1 MNKRNGYLIS
11 KALHTFMW
19 ASILS
24 SVAQLLSTLVDA
36 IVVSNLIGPDAI
48 SAVNVSVPVLSMVG
62 CFAIL
67 PGIGGSIVAAK
78 AMGLRNQD
86 EANRVFSISLKAT
99 LIFGL
104 FVSIAGYLLAPF
116 LVGLICPIGSRI
128 YPLAATYLQIILI
141 GMVFMLGAF
150 TLQTFVKTDGN
161 PKLVMGAV
169 VIGCIVNL
177 VFDIIF
183 IKFFGMGIA
192 GSAWASVLSYMA
204 AFAVCLLHF
213 RMPHCS
219 LHFQFN
225 APSANGLGALAKEG
239 APLSINS
246 LLLGVCT
253 YFINAIVLHVAGDD
267 GMYVWSL
274 CLQLF
279 TIMQL
284 VLGGI
289 STSIYAIG
297 GLLAGERDMEGLGI
311 LTRRVL
317 VYVCSVLAVIVVV
330 MLVYPEMLA
339 SLFGGSQLAGS
350 AMMNV
355 ASPIRIYALLL
366 VPYAVVAVLR
376 SLYQIIGFR
385 GMSMILSIAQ
395 LVAMVVCVW
404 MLAMVSPDM
413 LWWGFPVSGIILLL
427 VTILFSWQKHRQQ
440 PQLAVMTLIPQ
451 TAGGKSLNFS
461 VRLTQEDVRNAL
473 AEIKTFLKAS
483 RVSDS
488 TIFNI
493 RLCCEELL
501 NNLIDYAVEKN
512 KDKHFADIHIRLTDT
527 QVSVLLKDDGRPF
540 NPVFKN
546 KELREKNADTDY
558 EHLGLRLVTG
568 ESSSI
573 NYQYRY
579 DQNMVFLRRQTNT
592 FNRYGTPLSVSLIC
606 LPSWITAGE

>member
-317 VYVCSVLAVIVVV
+317 VYVCSVLVVIVVV

-501 NNLIDYAVEKN
+501 NNLIDYAVEKS

-579 DQNMVFLRRQTNT
+579 DQNMVFLT
-592 FNRYGTPLSVSLIC
+592 FTIDNNQ
-606 LPSWITAGE
+606 

>member
-1 MNKRNGYLIS
+1 MSFVIFLYLCTKMNKRNGYLIS

-104 FVSIAGYLLAPF
+104 FVSIAGYFLAPF
-116 LVGLICPIGSRI
+116 LVGLICPMGSRI

-169 VIGCIVNL
+169 VIGCMVNL

-501 NNLIDYAVEKN
+501 NNLIDYAVEKS

-579 DQNMVFLRRQTNT
+579 DQNMVFLT
-592 FNRYGTPLSVSLIC
+592 FTIDNNQ
-606 LPSWITAGE
+606 

>member
-169 VIGCIVNL
+169 VIGCMVNL

-483 RVSDS
+483 QVSDS

-501 NNLIDYAVEKN
+501 NNLIDYAVEKS

-579 DQNMVFLRRQTNT
+579 DQNMVFLT
-592 FNRYGTPLSVSLIC
+592 FTIDNNQ
-606 LPSWITAGE
+606 

>member
-104 FVSIAGYLLAPF
+104 FVSIAGYFLAPF
-116 LVGLICPIGSRI
+116 LVGLICPMGSRI

-169 VIGCIVNL
+169 VIGCMVNL

-461 VRLTQEDVRNAL
+461 VRLTREDVRNAL

-483 RVSDS
+483 QVSDS

-501 NNLIDYAVEKN
+501 NNLIDYAVEKS

-579 DQNMVFLRRQTNT
+579 DQNMVFLT
-592 FNRYGTPLSVSLIC
+592 FTIDNNQ
-606 LPSWITAGE
+606 

>member
-1 MNKRNGYLIS
+1 
-11 KALHTFMW
+11 MW

-36 IVVSNLIGPDAI
+36 VVVSNLIGPDAI
-48 SAVNVSVPVLSMVG
+48 SAVNVSVPVLSVVG
-62 CFAIL
+62 CFGIL
-67 PGIGGSIVAAK
+67 LGVGGSIVAAK

-104 FVSIAGYLLAPF
+104 FVSIAGYLLAPSV
-116 LVGLICPIGSRI
+116 VGLVCPVGSRI

-150 TLQTFVKTDGN
+150 TLQSFVKTDGN
-161 PKLVMGAV
+161 PKLVMRAV

-183 IKFFGMGIA
+183 IKVFDMGIA

-213 RMPHCS
+213 RLPRCS
-219 LHFQFN
+219 LRFQFN
-225 APSANGLGALAKEG
+225 APITNGLGNIAKEG

-253 YFINAIVLHVAGDD
+253 YFINTIVLHVAGDD

-330 MLVYPEMLA
+330 MMVNPEMLV
-339 SLFGGSQLAGS
+339 SLFGGSQLADNT
-350 AMMNV
+350 MMDV

-385 GMSMILSIAQ
+385 GMSMILSITQ
-395 LVAMVVCVW
+395 LVAMVICVW
-404 MLAMVSPDM
+404 MLALVSPDM

-427 VTILFSWQKHRQQ
+427 LTMFFSWQKHRQQ
-440 PQLAVMTLIPQ
+440 PQLAMMTLIPR
-451 TAGGKSLNFS
+451 TAGWKSLNFS
-461 VRLTQEDVRNAL
+461 VRLTREDVRNAL
-473 AEIKTFLKAS
+473 AEIKTFLKES
-483 RVSDS
+483 QVSDS

-501 NNLIDYAVEKN
+501 NNIIDYAVEKY
-512 KDKHFADIHIRLTDT
+512 KDKHFADVHIRLTET

-546 KELREKNADTDY
+546 KELREKNTDIDY
-558 EHLGLRLVTG
+558 EHLGLLLVTG

-573 NYQYRY
+573 HYQYMY
-579 DQNMVFLRRQTNT
+579 DQNMVFLT
-592 FNRYGTPLSVSLIC
+592 FQRNH
-606 LPSWITAGE
+606 

>member
-104 FVSIAGYLLAPF
+104 FVSIAGYFLAPF
-116 LVGLICPIGSRI
+116 LVGLICPMGSRI

-169 VIGCIVNL
+169 VIGCMVNL

-427 VTILFSWQKHRQQ
+427 VTILFCWQKHRQQ

-501 NNLIDYAVEKN
+501 NNLIDYAVEKS

-579 DQNMVFLRRQTNT
+579 DQNMVFLT
-592 FNRYGTPLSVSLIC
+592 FTINNNQ
-606 LPSWITAGE
+606 

>member
-1 MNKRNGYLIS
+1 
-11 KALHTFMW
+11 MW

-36 IVVSNLIGPDAI
+36 VVVSNLIGPDAI
-48 SAVNVSVPVLSMVG
+48 SAVNVSVPVLSVVS
-62 CFAIL
+62 CFGIL
-67 PGIGGSIVAAK
+67 LGVGGSIVAAK

-86 EANRVFSISLKAT
+86 EANRIFSISLKST

-150 TLQTFVKTDGN
+150 TLQSFVKTDGN
-161 PKLVMGAV
+161 PKLVMRAV
-169 VIGCIVNL
+169 VIGCMVNL
-177 VFDIIF
+177 VFDIVF
-183 IKFFGMGIA
+183 IKGFDMGIA

-204 AFAVCLLHF
+204 AFGVCLVHF
-213 RMPHCS
+213 RMPRCS
-219 LHFQFN
+219 LRFQFN
-225 APSANGLGALAKEG
+225 APITNGLANLAKEG

-253 YFINAIVLHVAGDD
+253 YFINTIVLHVAGDD

-284 VLGGI
+284 VLSGI

-317 VYVCSVLAVIVVV
+317 LYVCSVLAVIVVV
-330 MLVYPEMLA
+330 MLVYPDMLA
-339 SLFGGSQLAGS
+339 SLFGGSQLS
-350 AMMNV
+350 NNTMMDV

-385 GMSMILSIAQ
+385 SMSMILSITQ

-404 MLAMVSPDM
+404 LLALVSPDM
-413 LWWGFPVSGIILLL
+413 LWWGFPVSGIILLM
-427 VTILFSWQKHRQQ
+427 VTVAFSWQKHRQQ
-440 PQLAVMTLIPQ
+440 PQLAMMTLIPQ

-461 VRLTQEDVRNAL
+461 VRLTREDVRGAL

-483 RVSDS
+483 QVSES
-488 TIFNI
+488 TVFTV
-493 RLCCEELL
+493 RLCCEELF
-501 NNLIDYAVEKN
+501 NNLIDYAVEKY
-512 KDKHFADIHIRLTDT
+512 KEKHFADIHIRLTEA

-573 NYQYRY
+573 HYQYMY
-579 DQNMVFLRRQTNT
+579 DQNMVFLT
-592 FNRYGTPLSVSLIC
+592 FTLNI
-606 LPSWITAGE
+606 EN

>member
-483 RVSDS
+483 LVSDS

-501 NNLIDYAVEKN
+501 NNLIDYAVEKS

-579 DQNMVFLRRQTNT
+579 DQNMVFLT
-592 FNRYGTPLSVSLIC
+592 FTIDNNQ
-606 LPSWITAGE
+606 

>member
-104 FVSIAGYLLAPF
+104 FVSIAGYFLAPF
-116 LVGLICPIGSRI
+116 LVGLICPMGSRI

-483 RVSDS
+483 QVSDS

-501 NNLIDYAVEKN
+501 NNLIDYAVEKS

-540 NPVFKN
+540 NPVLKN
-546 KELREKNADTDY
+546 MELREKNADTDY

-579 DQNMVFLRRQTNT
+579 DQNRVFLT
-592 FNRYGTPLSVSLIC
+592 FTIDNNQ
-606 LPSWITAGE
+606 

>member
-104 FVSIAGYLLAPF
+104 FVSIAGYFLAPF
-116 LVGLICPIGSRI
+116 LVGLICPMGSRI

-169 VIGCIVNL
+169 VIGCMVNL

-204 AFAVCLLHF
+204 AFVVCLLHF

-339 SLFGGSQLAGS
+339 CLFGGSQLAGS

-413 LWWGFPVSGIILLL
+413 LWWGFPISGIILLL

-501 NNLIDYAVEKN
+501 NNLIDYAVEKS

-579 DQNMVFLRRQTNT
+579 DQNMVFLT
-592 FNRYGTPLSVSLIC
+592 FTINNNQ
-606 LPSWITAGE
+606 

>member
-297 GLLAGERDMEGLGI
+297 GLLAGERDLEGLGI

-404 MLAMVSPDM
+404 MLAMVSPNM

-483 RVSDS
+483 LVSDS

-501 NNLIDYAVEKN
+501 NNLIDYAVEKS

-579 DQNMVFLRRQTNT
+579 DQNMVFLT
-592 FNRYGTPLSVSLIC
+592 FTIDNNQ
-606 LPSWITAGE
+606 

>member
-104 FVSIAGYLLAPF
+104 FVSIAGYFLAPF
-116 LVGLICPIGSRI
+116 LVGLICPMGSRI

-169 VIGCIVNL
+169 VIGCMVNL

-330 MLVYPEMLA
+330 MPVYPEMLA

-501 NNLIDYAVEKN
+501 NNLIDYAVEKS

-579 DQNMVFLRRQTNT
+579 DQNMVFLT
-592 FNRYGTPLSVSLIC
+592 FTINNNQ
-606 LPSWITAGE
+606 

>member
-104 FVSIAGYLLAPF
+104 FVSIAGYFLAPF
-116 LVGLICPIGSRI
+116 LVGLICPMGSRI

-169 VIGCIVNL
+169 VIGCMVNL

-183 IKFFGMGIA
+183 IKFFGIGIA

-501 NNLIDYAVEKN
+501 NNLIDYAVEKS

-579 DQNMVFLRRQTNT
+579 DQNMVFLT
-592 FNRYGTPLSVSLIC
+592 FTIDNNQ
-606 LPSWITAGE
+606 

>member
-317 VYVCSVLAVIVVV
+317 VYVCSVLVVIVVV

-339 SLFGGSQLAGS
+339 SLFGGSQLAGG

-501 NNLIDYAVEKN
+501 NNLIDYAVEKS

-579 DQNMVFLRRQTNT
+579 DQNMVFLT
-592 FNRYGTPLSVSLIC
+592 FTINNNQ
-606 LPSWITAGE
+606 

>member
-104 FVSIAGYLLAPF
+104 FVSIAGYFLAPF
-116 LVGLICPIGSRI
+116 LVGLICPMGSRI
-128 YPLAATYLQIILI
+128 YPLATTYLQIILI

-169 VIGCIVNL
+169 VIGCMVNL

-297 GLLAGERDMEGLGI
+297 GLLTGERDMEGLGI

-501 NNLIDYAVEKN
+501 NNLIDYAVEKS

-579 DQNMVFLRRQTNT
+579 DQNMVFLT
-592 FNRYGTPLSVSLIC
+592 FTINNNQ
-606 LPSWITAGE
+606 

>member
-104 FVSIAGYLLAPF
+104 FVSIAGYFLAPF
-116 LVGLICPIGSRI
+116 LVGLICPMGSRI

-169 VIGCIVNL
+169 VIGCMVNL

-404 MLAMVSPDM
+404 MLALVSPDM

-427 VTILFSWQKHRQQ
+427 VTVFFSWQKHRQQ
-440 PQLAVMTLIPQ
+440 PQLAMMTLIPQ

-501 NNLIDYAVEKN
+501 NNLIDYAVEKS

-579 DQNMVFLRRQTNT
+579 DQNMVFLT
-592 FNRYGTPLSVSLIC
+592 FTINNNQ
-606 LPSWITAGE
+606 